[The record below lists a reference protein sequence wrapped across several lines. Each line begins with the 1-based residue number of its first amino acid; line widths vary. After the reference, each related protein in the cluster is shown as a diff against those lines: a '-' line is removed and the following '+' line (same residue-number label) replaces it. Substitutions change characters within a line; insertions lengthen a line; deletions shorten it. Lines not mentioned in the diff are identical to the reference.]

1 MTNTKFRKRMLLSSV
16 AMLLVA
22 LVALGSAT
30 FAWFTSS
37 TTATADGIKVST
49 IKSSELQISK
59 SDLAWGTQVN
69 YNKTAVFSPVSSAN
83 GTAWFSANA
92 ETKASYAK
100 ADTDSFESV
109 AAASLDGYVFTE
121 ALNIRNN
128 GAADVENV
136 TITISGLDCNYA
148 RLAIYQVTANNGTT
162 PTDTTNGTFAKSIYD
177 NSGTAYQAVSAASTS
192 GSLVNITPTNV
203 GSTATIDVGTLTGKN
218 GETVTG
224 IAYYKI
230 FVWFEGQ
237 DAQCTDANAG
247 ASFST
252 LTNGLTFQVT
262 GSTKTS

>member
-1 MTNTKFRKRMLLSSV
+1 MTNTKFRRRALISSV

-37 TTATADGIKVST
+37 TTATANGIKVST

-59 SDLAWGTQVN
+59 SDLQWGTQVN
-69 YNKTAVFSPVSSAN
+69 YNEQEIFSPVSSAN
-83 GTAWFSANA
+83 GASWFTANA

-100 ADTDSFESV
+100 AADAAFESV
-109 AAASLDGYVFTE
+109 NSAAGYYYTE

-128 GAADVENV
+128 GAADVDDV
-136 TITISGLDCNYA
+136 TITITGLNCDYA

-162 PTDTTNGTFAKSIYD
+162 PTDSTNGTFAKSIYD
-177 NSGTAYQAVSAASTS
+177 NAGTAYQAVSAASTS
-192 GSLVNITPTNV
+192 GSLVSITPKNI
-203 GSTATIDVGTLTGKN
+203 GSNNEINVGTLEGKN
-218 GETVTG
+218 GDTVVG
-224 IAYYKI
+224 IAYFKI

-237 DAQCTDANAG
+237 DTQCVDANAG

-252 LTNGLTFQVT
+252 LTNGLTFTVSGT
-262 GSTKTS
+262 TATS

>member
-1 MTNTKFRKRMLLSSV
+1 MKNTTFRRRALISSI

-37 TTATADGIKVST
+37 TTATANGIKVST

-59 SDLAWGTQVN
+59 SDLQWGTQVD
-69 YNKTAVFSPVSSAN
+69 YNTQDIFAPVSSAN
-83 GTAWFSANA
+83 GSSWFTANA

-100 ADTDSFESV
+100 KSTDAFEAVNS
-109 AAASLDGYVFTE
+109 AAGYYFTE

-136 TITISGLDCNYA
+136 KITITGLNCDYA
-148 RLAIYQVTANNGTT
+148 RLAIYKVTTNNGTT
-162 PTDTTNGTFAKSIYD
+162 VASGDPTFAQSIYD
-177 NSGTAYQAVSAASTS
+177 NAGTQYAAASAATASGTT
-192 GSLVNITPTNV
+192 NITPIAIGTTNE
-203 GSTATIDVGTLTGKN
+203 INVGTLTGKN
-218 GETVTG
+218 GDTVTG

-237 DAQCTDANAG
+237 DQQCYDANAG

-252 LTNGLTFQVT
+252 LTNGLTFTVSGT
-262 GSTKTS
+262 TSTT

>member
-1 MTNTKFRKRMLLSSV
+1 MKAKSRKRLLISSI

-22 LVALGSAT
+22 MIALGTAT

-37 TTATADGIKVST
+37 TTATANGIKVST

-59 SDLAWGTQVN
+59 SNLAWGTQVD
-69 YNKTAVFSPVSSAN
+69 YQKEAVFSPTSSAT
-83 GTAWFSANA
+83 GATWYTANA
-92 ETKASYAK
+92 ESKNSYAK
-100 ADTDSFESV
+100 AAEDNFEVVQSN
-109 AAASLDGYVFTE
+109 ALDGYVFTE

-162 PTDTTNGTFAKSIYD
+162 ASDNTKGFAQSIY
-177 NSGTAYQAVSAASTS
+177 
-192 GSLVNITPTNV
+192 
-203 GSTATIDVGTLTGKN
+203 GTLTGKN

-237 DAQCTDANAG
+237 DAQCVDANAG

-262 GSTKTS
+262 GTTKTS

>member
-1 MTNTKFRKRMLLSSV
+1 MTNTKFRRRALISSV

-37 TTATADGIKVST
+37 TTATANGIKVST

-59 SDLAWGTQVN
+59 SDLQWGTQVN
-69 YNKTAVFSPVSSAN
+69 YNEQEVFSPVSSAN
-83 GTAWFSANA
+83 GASWFTANA

-100 ADTDSFESV
+100 KSTDAFEAVNS
-109 AAASLDGYVFTE
+109 AAGYYYTE

-128 GAADVENV
+128 GAADVDDV
-136 TITISGLDCNYA
+136 TITITGLNCDYA
-148 RLAIYQVTANNGTT
+148 RLAIYKVTANNGTT
-162 PTDTTNGTFAKSIYD
+162 PTDSTNGTFAKSIYD
-177 NSGTAYQAVSAASTS
+177 NAGTAYQAVSAATTS
-192 GSLVNITPTNV
+192 GSLVSITPIAIGTTN
-203 GSTATIDVGTLTGKN
+203 TINVGTLTGKN

-237 DAQCTDANAG
+237 DAQCVDANAG

-252 LTNGLTFQVT
+252 LTNGLTFTVSGT
-262 GSTKTS
+262 TSTT